1 MSMSVLDV
9 LKRFDA
15 YPKTLEDFRIKTL
28 GGGTIT
34 LLSAIVM
41 LFLFVSE
48 TQDYLTPGGQCSS
61 LIILSLLSP
70 GKFYPELSQTDKNLH
85 VS

>member
-1 MSMSVLDV
+1 MSVSVLDV

-34 LLSAIVM
+34 LISAIVM

-48 TQDYLTPGGQCSS
+48 IQDYLAPGIAYQYFSRNFYS
-61 LIILSLLSP
+61 KS
-70 GKFYPELSQTDKNLH
+70 KFFHCHLKQ
-85 VS
+85 

>member
-9 LKRFDA
+9 LKKFDA

-48 TQDYLTPGGQCSS
+48 TQDYL
-61 LIILSLLSP
+61 SP
-70 GKFYPELSQTDKNLH
+70 GTAGTVAAS
-85 VS
+85 

>member
-1 MSMSVLDV
+1 MSVSVLDV

-34 LLSAIVM
+34 VISAIVM

-48 TQDYLTPGGQCSS
+48 IQDYLAPGISCFSTVFR
-61 LIILSLLSP
+61 IRDP
-70 GKFYPELSQTDKNLH
+70 VPF
-85 VS
+85 